1 MKGEEFLC
9 EIKNSYNVINVL
21 SERNGN
27 KVLLLKHKKIGRKL
41 VLRYQEKKQEVYC
54 FLKSISFENL
64 PEIYDVYELEDAFIV
79 LEEYIDG
86 ISVAQVLE
94 SGVYTYRG
102 AKKVIS
108 GVCDALCVLHE
119 NGYVHRDIKPENI
132 MVSRDGTVKL
142 IDFNVSRSVKNSIRR
157 DTFIMGTFGYAPPE
171 QLGISQSDSRT
182 DLYALG
188 VLLNVMLTGR
198 HPSEALVSG
207 RARHI
212 VLKCTQ
218 ISPEKRFHS
227 VSELKNY
234 L

>member
-142 IDFNVSRSVKNSIRR
+142 IDFNVSRSMKNNIRR
-157 DTFIMGTFGYAPPE
+157 DTFIMGTFG
-171 QLGISQSDSRT
+171 
-182 DLYALG
+182 
-188 VLLNVMLTGR
+188 
-198 HPSEALVSG
+198 
-207 RARHI
+207 
-212 VLKCTQ
+212 
-218 ISPEKRFHS
+218 
-227 VSELKNY
+227 
-234 L
+234 